1 MTVPD
6 IVSSAAELSAQVA
19 SWRELGQ
26 SIAFVPTM
34 GALHE
39 GHKKLVTE
47 ACAHADRVVVSIY
60 VNPLQ
65 FGQGEDFEQYPRDL
79 AQDAGFLREAG
90 VDVIFAP
97 HEADIYPDGKD
108 RALVIDAGEVGA
120 LFEGAERP
128 GHFGGMLTVV
138 KRFLDIVHPHV
149 LVMGEKDAQQLF
161 LVAQMVKRE
170 RLPVTL
176 VPIETV
182 RDSDGVALSSRNAY
196 LSPPERV
203 SARVIFRALIAARH
217 ARDAEGARAEA
228 RAVLAGEKSVEI
240 DYLETV
246 DPGTFLPIVEAGYR
260 GEARMIVAVTLGATR
275 LIDNTRLTF
284 GQ

>member
-1 MTVPD
+1 
-6 IVSSAAELSAQVA
+6 
-19 SWRELGQ
+19 
-26 SIAFVPTM
+26 
-34 GALHE
+34 
-39 GHKKLVTE
+39 
-47 ACAHADRVVVSIY
+47 
-60 VNPLQ
+60 
-65 FGQGEDFEQYPRDL
+65 
-79 AQDAGFLREAG
+79 
-90 VDVIFAP
+90 
-97 HEADIYPDGKD
+97 
-108 RALVIDAGEVGA
+108 
-120 LFEGAERP
+120 
-128 GHFGGMLTVV
+128 
-138 KRFLDIVHPHV
+138 
-149 LVMGEKDAQQLF
+149 
-161 LVAQMVKRE
+161 
-170 RLPVTL
+170 
-176 VPIETV
+176 V

>member
-1 MTVPD
+1 MTTPA
-6 IVSSAAELSAQVA
+6 IISSATELSAQVA
-19 SWRELGQ
+19 RWRELGHT
-26 SIAFVPTM
+26 IAFVPTM

-47 ACAHADRVVVSIY
+47 AAAHADRVVVSIY

-79 AQDAGFLREAG
+79 ASDAGFLEEVG

-97 HEADIYPDGKD
+97 LEADIYPEGKE
-108 RALVIDAGEVGA
+108 RAPGIDAGEIGA

-138 KRFLDIVHPHV
+138 KRLLDIVHPHV
-149 LVMGEKDAQQLF
+149 LVMGQKDAQQLF
-161 LVAQMVKRE
+161 LVTQMVKRE
-170 RLPVTL
+170 LLPVTL
-176 VPIETV
+176 LPVETV
-182 RDSDGVALSSRNAY
+182 RDRDGVALSSRNAY
-196 LSPPERV
+196 LSPQDRAR
-203 SARVIFRALIAARH
+203 ARVIFRALAAAAQ
-217 ARDAEGARAEA
+217 ARDLESARAEA
-228 RAVLAGEKSVEI
+228 RDTLVGQESVEI

-246 DPGTFLPIVEAGYR
+246 DLATFLPIEGAGYR
-260 GEARMIVAVTLGATR
+260 GEARMIVAVTIGGTR